1 MSPDDKVRILHGDT
15 MFTSPGINGIKG
27 FMMSDGPHGARYGHG
42 STAFPT
48 TISLTATWDP
58 DYMEVVG

>member
-1 MSPDDKVRILHGDT
+1 